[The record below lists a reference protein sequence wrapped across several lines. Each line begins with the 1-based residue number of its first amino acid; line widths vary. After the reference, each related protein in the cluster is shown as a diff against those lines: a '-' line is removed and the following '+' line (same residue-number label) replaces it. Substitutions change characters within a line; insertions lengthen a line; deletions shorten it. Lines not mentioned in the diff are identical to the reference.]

1 MSMFRKGNI
10 QLALQSIGSAKGRS
24 LLTMLG
30 IIIGIAAVILIVSI
44 GEGVKQQVAAQTAH
58 YGRDVIVVQPGGG
71 QYGTLAANL
80 LLSPQGSLSA
90 ADIDAVKTVAGVD
103 QVVPIAAVAGTIQG
117 DTTINSPIVIATSVN
132 FPEVTKHKL
141 AYGTFFDASSD
152 ISAVVLGSQLAQKLF
167 EDSVPLG
174 RTVTFRGE
182 QFIVGGI
189 LKPFASSPFSLE
201 ASFNEAMFMP
211 YAKAATLTGSDPAIS
226 QLFIKTAPD
235 SDASAI
241 AQSVRRTL
249 VAKHGGAN
257 DVSVHTALSADTSTA
272 GDTIHLLTLMTI
284 GIAAIAFIVGGIG
297 IMNVMLVSVT
307 ERTQEVG
314 LRKAIGATNQQILR
328 QFMAEALVLSA
339 VGALLGILLSFMSI
353 GLLRL
358 YSPLQPVIVWQIFV
372 IAPLV
377 GLATGLLFGTFPAIK
392 AARKDP
398 IEALRRR

>member
-1 MSMFRKGNI
+1 MSTFRKGNI
-10 QLALQSIGSAKGRS
+10 HLALQSIGAAKGRS

-30 IIIGIAAVILIVSI
+30 IIIGIAAVILIVCI

-58 YGRDVIVVQPGGG
+58 YGRDVVVVQPGGG

-90 ADIDAVKTVAGVD
+90 ADIDTVKTVSGVARA
-103 QVVPIAAVAGTIQG
+103 VPIAAVAGSIRG
-117 DTTINSPIVIATSVN
+117 DRTINTPIVIATSVD
-132 FPEVTKHKL
+132 FPEGTKHKV
-141 AYGTFFDASSD
+141 AYGAFFDAASD
-152 ISAVVLGSQLAQKLF
+152 TDTVVLGSQLAQKLF
-167 EDSVPLG
+167 EDNVPLG
-174 RTVTFRGE
+174 QTVTFRGE

-201 ASFNEAMFMP
+201 ANFNDALFIP
-211 YAKAATLTGSDPAIS
+211 YAKARSLTGSDPATS
-226 QLFIKTAPD
+226 QLFVKVTAG
-235 SDASAI
+235 SDAATV
-241 AQSVRRTL
+241 AQSIHRTL
-249 VAKHGGAN
+249 VAKHGGA
-257 DVSVHTALSADTSTA
+257 DDITVHTALSSNGSSS

-328 QFMAEALVLSA
+328 QFMAEAFVLSA
-339 VGALLGILLSFMSI
+339 VGALLGILLSLASI

-358 YSPLQPVIVWQIFV
+358 YSPLQPIVVWQIFV

-377 GLATGLLFGTFPAIK
+377 GLVTGLLFGTFPAIK